1 MRLYSSL
8 SLSLLPLAHKSG
20 FPTMML
26 PVPPSPIPFQFSES
40 GFLENQDLL
49 SLLRTLTT
57 DPDPAGSDPA
67 QPVIDE
73 RRRRRMISNR
83 ESARRSRMRKQRHLE
98 ELRTQ
103 LTQIRSENREISN
116 RVAVLSH
123 HSRLLRRD
131 NDRLLTEAVILRQR
145 LSDIR
150 RVLIFQQLQQ
160 MVTSNER
167 IPQLIS

>member
-1 MRLYSSL
+1 
-8 SLSLLPLAHKSG
+8 
-20 FPTMML
+20 MMQ
-26 PVPPSPIPFQFSES
+26 PVPPPPSPIPFQFSES

-49 SLLRTLTT
+49 SLLRTLSP

-103 LTQIRSENREISN
+103 LTRIRSENREISN

-123 HSRLLRRD
+123 HSHLLRRD

>member
-1 MRLYSSL
+1 
-8 SLSLLPLAHKSG
+8 
-20 FPTMML
+20 MML
-26 PVPPSPIPFQFSES
+26 PVPPSPTPFQFSES
-40 GFLENQDLL
+40 GLLENLDLL
-49 SLLRTLTT
+49 SLLRTPT
-57 DPDPAGSDPA
+57 PDPHPVGSDPA

-103 LTQIRSENREISN
+103 LTRIRSENREISN

-131 NDRLLTEAVILRQR
+131 NGRLLTEAVILRQR